1 VIGEGYHCGVGR
13 PRGPSAHAARP
24 LAVCRFDDGCTVIAA
39 ANGCCQH
46 ARRPL

>member
-1 VIGEGYHCGVGR
+1 
-13 PRGPSAHAARP
+13 
-24 LAVCRFDDGCTVIAA
+24 VCRFDDGCTVIAA